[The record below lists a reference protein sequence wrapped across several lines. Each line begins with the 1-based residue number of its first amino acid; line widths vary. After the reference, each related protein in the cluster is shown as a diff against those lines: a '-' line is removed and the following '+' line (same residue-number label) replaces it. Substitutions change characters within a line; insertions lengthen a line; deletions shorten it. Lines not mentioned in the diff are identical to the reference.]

1 MHIQGNLGT
10 NLRGQ
15 PEQIILGTIGSTHCI
30 YHISQGN
37 YTWDVELLFGDPCID
52 FVLKGITVE
61 LDPGKLSI
69 LRMEPY
75 FADLDPQHLSVIKF
89 G

>member
-1 MHIQGNLGT
+1 MHIESNLGT

-15 PEQIILGTIGSTHCI
+15 PEWIILRTISSARRVSHL
-30 YHISQGN
+30 SQGN
-37 YTWDVELLFGDPCID
+37 YARDVELLFRDPRID
-52 FVLKGITVE
+52 FALKGVTAE

-69 LRMEPY
+69 LRVKPY
-75 FADLDPQHLSVIKF
+75 FADLDLQCPSVIRF